1 MKSNSKIIAWA
12 LDNRSI
18 IYLVVGLLFAAGIY
32 SLVEIPKQEMPEFV
46 IRQGVVIGVY
56 PGANS
61 LDVEQQLTGPLEKY
75 LFTFSEVNREK
86 THSKSKDGMSYIFVE
101 LADDVKDKNVVWS
114 KIKHGINT
122 FKSSL
127 PSGVLAVIA
136 NDNFA
141 DVASV
146 LVTLESEDKTYRELD
161 GYFDG
166 LENRLRAIPS
176 NTIMK
181 IFARSLRIML

>member
-1 MKSNSKIIAWA
+1 
-12 LDNRSI
+12 
-18 IYLVVGLLFAAGIY
+18 
-32 SLVEIPKQEMPEFV
+32 
-46 IRQGVVIGVY
+46 
-56 PGANS
+56 
-61 LDVEQQLTGPLEKY
+61 VEQQLTGPLEKY

-86 THSKSKDGMSYIFVE
+86 TTSKSKDGIAYIFVE

-146 LVTLESEDKTYRELD
+146 LVTLESDDKTYRELD
-161 GYFDG
+161 G
-166 LENRLRAIPS
+166 LENAFYYTFSQTTIYSNNIVLTVFPASFVGEFRLGMALLLS
-176 NTIMK
+176 
-181 IFARSLRIML
+181 ARS